1 MPVISKQTVYFND
14 NEWKSIYDAC
24 NVFAHEEIQ
33 TTEHMRNLRGQ
44 FNRAKMIKDNRI
56 GKIGEWGVTWAFW
69 KNEIDCSEP
78 DMKIYSSSNKSF
90 DADLTYNGIDL
101 HVKSQCAEAARR
113 WNASWVFQK
122 GGMGRGHVDPILHSG
137 DGEAI
142 FALVDEPRK
151 QVEVYGPIDLNVLRE
166 NLREPRLEH
175 LKKTKACLYLEDF
188 TIKANATIV

>member
-1 MPVISKQTVYFND
+1 M
-14 NEWKSIYDAC
+14 
-24 NVFAHEEIQ
+24 
-33 TTEHMRNLRGQ
+33 
-44 FNRAKMIKDNRI
+44 
-56 GKIGEWGVTWAFW
+56 
-69 KNEIDCSEP
+69 
-78 DMKIYSSSNKSF
+78 
-90 DADLTYNGIDL
+90 
-101 HVKSQCAEAARR
+101 
-113 WNASWVFQK
+113 FQK
-122 GGMGRGHVDPILHSG
+122 GGTGRGHVDPILHSG